1 VRGQG
6 ISRPWA
12 VLGARGLFSRVLDLV
27 PREDREPD
35 AAVFGGVAQAPL
47 RTDLDRAC
55 KATGAPRF
63 GHHDLRHRRL
73 SLWRRAGVDGA
84 TAAQRA
90 GHARA
95 SMTLDTYSHVL
106 VDGREVDR
114 AAALA

>member
-1 VRGQG
+1 V
-6 ISRPWA
+6 PED
-12 VLGARGLFSRVLDLV
+12 LFSRVLDLV

-35 AAVFGGVAQAPL
+35 VAVFAGVAQAPL

-55 KATGAPRF
+55 KATGVPRF
-63 GHHDLRHRRL
+63 GLHDLRHRRT

-84 TAAQRA
+84 TAAKRA